1 MDTGESS
8 QAQTH
13 RGWGALSMGWCL
25 AIMQK
30 AFLWT
35 TVCSI
40 FRENHTPSTINTS
53 FVNLEIECVHCN
65 CCKKLDVRPLQ
76 LSILVQC
83 QSNVVDSVDPHLP
96 STQTSSTRLIYTFP
110 QSSVVEPVDPHLPS
124 VKRRR
129 LGWPTPSL
137 SQTSLTLLTHT
148 FPHFYVIYI

>member
-83 QSNVVDSVDPHLP
+83 QSNVVDSVDP
-96 STQTSSTRLIYTFP
+96 TTFDWGKVWVNRVDDVWLREGVG
-110 QSSVVEPVDPHLPS
+110 QPV
-124 VKRRR
+124 RRR
-129 LGWPTPSL
+129 LTEGMCRSIGSTTFELREGVGQPSRRR
-137 SQTSLTLLTHT
+137 LTDTEQ
-148 FPHFYVIYI
+148 V